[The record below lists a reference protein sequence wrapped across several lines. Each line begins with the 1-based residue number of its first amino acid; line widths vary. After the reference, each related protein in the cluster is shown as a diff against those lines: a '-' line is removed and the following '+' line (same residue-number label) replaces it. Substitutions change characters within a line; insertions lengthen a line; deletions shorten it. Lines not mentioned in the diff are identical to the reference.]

1 MSDTNDK
8 KPDPNVTDWQ
18 NPAGTPQQG
27 QAFGHVAEDPL
38 AALERI
44 VSDGQG
50 AEQVDKVLG
59 QLGHEDDLRAL
70 EEELLRELRGEQTAS
85 APASQAPIPA
95 QVPPQPAMPQ
105 SAQPVMPREEEVSAL
120 AFDASAED
128 LPPLKFGSLPDF
140 EEQADLQ
147 TPPASQPIADRE
159 PLAGPNLGPN
169 LNFGLQKDMGS
180 GAVPVSAD
188 PIELSPVPD
197 MSQPAPVPQ
206 TQSTSSG
213 SLVSDAWSHLT
224 SQSSV
229 SEPAPLQRD
238 EPRTGSY
245 GQLSETVSE
254 PVGSAF
260 SDAPVIDNQDPTADA
275 SASAIGALWSQQTG
289 TDQQSQVDAPDAL
302 ARALSDFQQLDHTAN
317 PGSVSGSERTE
328 RFYESSERSA
338 FHGLE
343 TATPQAPVAPA
354 PAVSLQ
360 SDPQVSSHSTLS
372 SLSEPVPASSVPSA
386 TVDSYIPASSAQEG
400 QNVDDPYAA
409 FNQVNTG
416 SSPSAPMVDPMAG
429 YHPATSQPNIGGPSA
444 SAQVGHAPSVTVSGQ
459 NEAPAYDSP
468 ASYQD
473 GAYQGHETQ
482 SGYAQD
488 SLYAGVPGV
497 PLSNAPHMSSGPHGT
512 YSDPAV
518 SQAAVES
525 MPYLAEEGAVPY
537 QQAMHEDTSLSEP
550 AVGKSRKG
558 LLAAGVVLGLAVLG
572 GVAVWGLAGS
582 GADNGESPVLVANT
596 DPVKEAPDDP
606 GGKVI
611 PHQNKEV
618 YDRIDGTNSDEGPNN
633 LMPATEKPLALSEDG
648 KSPRVISL
656 SGGGASVPQQSA
668 DDGASADR
676 SIVAPKKVRT
686 VIVRPDGTIVK
697 SSEDSANASNGIG
710 SVDQQMLAATPSEQA
725 MGQSLDT
732 VPGGASNQAAVLGGN
747 AAQAVGDA
755 VTTSILP
762 KRKPGGLINQQTS
775 VASVQQPA
783 VNSVAV
789 APAAP
794 AVTQTPAARP
804 AGNQPLS
811 LLPPSNEQTNRTVR
825 APVVNRSSGSG
836 GFTVQVSSQRTP
848 EQARSSYSSIQ
859 SRVASVLGGYQPD
872 IKRADLGSKGV
883 FYRVRVGS
891 FADRSGAIALCESIK
906 AAGADCLVA
915 RQ

>member
-1 MSDTNDK
+1 
-8 KPDPNVTDWQ
+8 P
-18 NPAGTPQQG
+18 
-27 QAFGHVAEDPL
+27 
-38 AALERI
+38 
-44 VSDGQG
+44 
-50 AEQVDKVLG
+50 
-59 QLGHEDDLRAL
+59 
-70 EEELLRELRGEQTAS
+70 
-85 APASQAPIPA
+85 APAPQAQAP
-95 QVPPQPAMPQ
+95 
-105 SAQPVMPREEEVSAL
+105 
-120 AFDASAED
+120 
-128 LPPLKFGSLPDF
+128 
-140 EEQADLQ
+140 
-147 TPPASQPIADRE
+147 
-159 PLAGPNLGPN
+159 
-169 LNFGLQKDMGS
+169 
-180 GAVPVSAD
+180 
-188 PIELSPVPD
+188 
-197 MSQPAPVPQ
+197 
-206 TQSTSSG
+206 SSG
-213 SLVSDAWSHLT
+213 PSGSDAWSHLI

-229 SEPAPLQRD
+229 SEPAPVQRD

-245 GQLSETVSE
+245 GQLSDPVSE
-254 PVGSAF
+254 PVGSTFAA
-260 SDAPVIDNQDPTADA
+260 APVENNQDPMADA
-275 SASAIGALWSQQTG
+275 SASTFGTLWSQPTE
-289 TDQQSQVDAPDAL
+289 TDQVAQADAPDAL
-302 ARALSDFQQLDHTAN
+302 ARALSDFQQLDHATSQN
-317 PGSVSGSERTE
+317 PVSGSDHTE

-360 SDPQVSSHSTLS
+360 SEPQVSSHSALS
-372 SLSEPVPASSVPSA
+372 SLSEPVPASPAPAPS
-386 TVDSYIPASSAQEG
+386 VDSYIPASSAQDG

-409 FNQVNTG
+409 FNQVTTG
-416 SSPSAPMVDPMAG
+416 SSPAAPVVDPMAG
-429 YHPATSQPNIGGPSA
+429 YHPAASQPNIGGPSA
-444 SAQVGHAPSVTVSGQ
+444 SAPVGHAPSVTVSGQ
-459 NEAPAYDSP
+459 SDAPAYDSP
-468 ASYQD
+468 SSYQD
-473 GAYQGHETQ
+473 GGYQGHEVQ
-482 SGYAQD
+482 SGYGQD
-488 SLYAGVPGV
+488 GLYSGAPGV
-497 PLSNAPHMSSGPHGT
+497 PLSNGPHMSSGPHGT

-518 SQAAVES
+518 SQAAAES

-537 QQAMHEDTSLSEP
+537 QQAQAMHEDNLLSEP
-550 AVGKSRKG
+550 AAGKSRKG

-582 GADNGESPVLVANT
+582 GSENGESPVLVANT

-618 YDRIDGTNSDEGPNN
+618 YDRIDGTSSDEGPNN
-633 LMPATEKPLALSEDG
+633 LMPATEKPLALGEDG

-656 SGGGASVPQQSA
+656 SGGETSVPQQSA
-668 DDGASADR
+668 DGGASSDR

-697 SSEDSANASNGIG
+697 SSEGSANAANGIG
-710 SVDQQMLAATPSEQA
+710 SVDQQMMAATPSEQA

-732 VPGGASNQAAVLGGN
+732 VPGGGSDQTAVLGGN
-747 AAQAVGDA
+747 AAQTVGDG

-783 VNSVAV
+783 VNSVA
-789 APAAP
+789 AAP
-794 AVTQTPAARP
+794 ATPVVTQTPTSRP

-811 LLPPSNEQTNRTVR
+811 LLPPSNEQTNRTVQ
-825 APVVNRSSGSG
+825 APVVNRSGGSG